1 MEVTIC
7 GKEIYGERDFHE
19 QLADALGIQ
28 AYYGKNLDAL
38 RDLLEGSLERPVNLV
53 WVDSAVSKAKL
64 GESFDKIVSILE
76 RVKLQDE
83 RYGWS
88 DKFTY
93 SLV

>member
-7 GKEIYGERDFHE
+7 GKEIYDERDFHE

-38 RDLLEGSLERPVNLV
+38 RDLLEGGLERPVNFI
-53 WVDSAVSKAKL
+53 WVDSAVSKTKL
-64 GESFDKIVSILE
+64 GDSFEKIVSILE

-83 RYGWS
+83 RYGWT